1 MNITGAEQRAKQFP
15 WINIAQMNF
24 TILII
29 PIRLAVICII
39 KRILSFLCIPEPKA
53 KKEGREK
60 RLTSTVNAFI
70 EAVVTISGPV
80 AEFVE
85 VDALFCPDA
94 LDVVE
99 RTSDH
104 NLMRACGGE
113 HETFRHASFN
123 N

>member
-1 MNITGAEQRAKQFP
+1 MNITGAEQRARQFP
-15 WINIAQMNF
+15 RINIAQTIF
-24 TILII
+24 TISIF
-29 PIRLAVICII
+29 PIRLAAIYII
-39 KRILSFLCIPEPKA
+39 KRILIILCILEPKA
-53 KKEGREK
+53 EEEGRER
-60 RLTSTVNAFI
+60 RLTSTVNAFV

-99 RTSDH
+99 GTSDH

-113 HETFRHASFN
+113 NETFRHASGN